1 MKISIALPSGRL
13 LKDTKYFL
21 ENVGIKVKE
30 PDSRELISSLNGY
43 TFYFPRVFDVP
54 VYVENGVDLGICGSD
69 IVLERKNEVYVPV
82 DLPFGKC
89 RMSLIVP
96 KGKKITPEK
105 MEGFKIATKYPEIT
119 QDFFLERGVKVKIL
133 KLNGAV
139 ELAAKVGIADAIV
152 DIVDTG
158 NTLRANDLE
167 EVYKIIDISAV
178 LLVNRIT
185 QKTKFDFV
193 NDLIMKIRRIK

>member
-82 DLPFGKC
+82 
-89 RMSLIVP
+89 
-96 KGKKITPEK
+96 
-105 MEGFKIATKYPEIT
+105 GFKIATKYPEIT

-193 NDLIMKIRRIK
+193 NDLITKIRKIK

>member
-21 ENVGIKVKE
+21 EDVGIKVKE
-30 PDSRELISSLNGY
+30 PDSRELISSLNDY

-69 IVLERKNEVYVPV
+69 IVLERKNDVYVPV

-96 KGKKITPEK
+96 KGKRISPEE
-105 MEGFKIATKYPEIT
+105 MEG
-119 QDFFLERGVKVKIL
+119 
-133 KLNGAV
+133 
-139 ELAAKVGIADAIV
+139 
-152 DIVDTG
+152 
-158 NTLRANDLE
+158 LR
-167 EVYKIIDISAV
+167 
-178 LLVNRIT
+178 
-185 QKTKFDFV
+185 
-193 NDLIMKIRRIK
+193 

>member
-119 QDFFLERGVKVKIL
+119 QDFFFRKGSKSKNLKVERCSRISCKGRYCRCNCRHRGYWKYL
-133 KLNGAV
+133 KG
-139 ELAAKVGIADAIV
+139 
-152 DIVDTG
+152 
-158 NTLRANDLE
+158 
-167 EVYKIIDISAV
+167 
-178 LLVNRIT
+178 
-185 QKTKFDFV
+185 
-193 NDLIMKIRRIK
+193 

>member
-69 IVLERKNEVYVPV
+69 IVLERKN
-82 DLPFGKC
+82 DGLCTC
-89 RMSLIVP
+89 RS
-96 KGKKITPEK
+96 
-105 MEGFKIATKYPEIT
+105 
-119 QDFFLERGVKVKIL
+119 
-133 KLNGAV
+133 
-139 ELAAKVGIADAIV
+139 
-152 DIVDTG
+152 
-158 NTLRANDLE
+158 
-167 EVYKIIDISAV
+167 S
-178 LLVNRIT
+178 
-185 QKTKFDFV
+185 
-193 NDLIMKIRRIK
+193 IR